1 VFVTFAD
8 ITQDPYFLN
17 GIVDLR
23 YAISCDP
30 MGEKEIHIRTNQKV
44 LLLAADSVPS
54 REEWVKAIRKV
65 IFKAQNMG
73 DTVKVSHSTRSSIH
87 FLLFSDCH
95 TILRDS

>member
-1 VFVTFAD
+1 MLVTFAN
-8 ITQDPYFLN
+8 IIQDPYFLN

-30 MGEKEIHIRTNQKV
+30 TGEREIRLRANEKS
-44 LLLAADSVPS
+44 LLLTADSIPS

-73 DTVKVSHSTRSSIH
+73 DTVKVGHNTRSDVH

>member
-1 VFVTFAD
+1 MTFAD
-8 ITQDPYFLN
+8 IIQDPYFLN

-30 MGEKEIHIRTNQKV
+30 AGEREFRLRTNQKS

-73 DTVKVSHSTRSSIH
+73 DTVKVSHSMRSRVH
-87 FLLFSDCH
+87 FLRYSDCH
-95 TILRDS
+95 AVFRDT